1 MDDLGSP
8 GSGQRLRRLGASALH
23 EQLSE
28 HLRAFATRAQT
39 DTRLPSEDE
48 LAQAFEV
55 SRVTVRR
62 AVQTLVNEGLLT
74 RRQGRGTFVA
84 GRHVVQSLDRLRPF
98 VDAFS
103 GDDSVQARLLD
114 FGWITDPQVS
124 DTFEGQDA
132 SALMFQRLY
141 LSDGVPH
148 ALVRGMVPQDIGRRI
163 TRSQLEAHPIYHVL
177 QNELQLKLREARITV
192 DCEAAEAEIAGRLQI
207 GVGSPLLVVDRLT
220 VDLGGR
226 VVEAATH
233 YLLPQVYRLQL
244 TVDGGSF
251 PPLIRLPN
259 TGTDVRADHDAG

>member
-1 MDDLGSP
+1 MDHLESLS
-8 GSGQRLRRLGASALH
+8 SGKKLRRFGASALH

-48 LAQAFEV
+48 LARAFDV

-62 AVQTLVNEGLLT
+62 AVQTLVEEGLLA

-84 GRHVVQSLDRLRPF
+84 GPHVVQSLDRLRPF

-103 GDDSVQARLLD
+103 GDDSVQARLLE
-114 FGWITDPQVS
+114 FRWITDPEVPE
-124 DTFEGQDA
+124 TFAGDDS

-141 LSDGVPH
+141 LTDGVPH
-148 ALVRGMVPQDIGRRI
+148 ALVRVMVPQDIGRRI
-163 TRSQLEAHPIYHVL
+163 TRPQLEAHPIYHVL
-177 QNELQLKLREARITV
+177 QNELQLKLREAYITV

-207 GVGSPLLVVDRLT
+207 EVGSLLLVVDRLT

-244 TVDGGSF
+244 TVDGGSL
-251 PPLIRLPN
+251 PQLIRLPN
-259 TGTDVRADHDAG
+259 TGTDVRGDHDAS